1 MLKEIKYL
9 LYIFIIF
16 FFFFFTLR
24 FYFSEEN
31 KKNYFRQLSN
41 IDKKIKIN
49 EENIITLKSDTENI
63 IEYVESNNEKGKND
77 FKFWE
82 LLQKN

>member
-9 LYIFIIF
+9 VYIFIIF

-49 EENIITLKSDTENI
+49 EENIITLESDTENI

>member
-9 LYIFIIF
+9 IYIFIIF